1 MNEDRQESD
10 IKAACGVC
18 DQQGSHPRAA
28 QGGGWSPYGIHMKAT
43 STMWEVNGGL
53 FFHPS
58 Y

>member
-1 MNEDRQESD
+1 MEFLNTDLCYG
-10 IKAACGVC
+10 IK
-18 DQQGSHPRAA
+18 GSRAA